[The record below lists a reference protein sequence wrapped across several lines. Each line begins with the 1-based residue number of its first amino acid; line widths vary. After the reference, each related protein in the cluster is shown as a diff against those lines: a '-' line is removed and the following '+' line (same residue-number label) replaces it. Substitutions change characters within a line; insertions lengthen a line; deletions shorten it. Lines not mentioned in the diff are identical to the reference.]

1 MKIKLLSVL
10 VILYLSRTFAQL
22 SSTEIYGYVKYLYG
36 STKYPFYNE
45 RLDDN
50 LIHARL
56 NTRWYPFD
64 SLTAALEFRFRAYYG
79 ESVEKIPAFIDQI
92 RSHHEFA
99 NLDAILWNKGKSLG
113 LLETDRI
120 WLDWTKEKLEVTVGR
135 QRIAWGTSWVWNPTD
150 LFNPQSPLDFD
161 YEELPGTDAV
171 RIQYYTGPVT
181 KIEIALSPAKTFDKL
196 IAAGLISYNKWDYDF
211 NFIGGVKNNRWVFGG
226 GWTGD
231 ILNAGF
237 RGEFLV
243 TQKPSLI
250 AKYNILHIF
259 LPYYD
264 PLSSF
269 KQPVL
274 SFVLSGDYTFPNSF
288 YIHSEILYYNSG
300 KTQNA
305 GLYQQEALDLG
316 MLTPSRLSIYQEF
329 SYDITP
335 LIRGSLFGIYNP
347 VDYSGVIVPSVSYS
361 VITNIDLYAIMLLFN
376 GSTLTQYGDYGN
388 SWFIRL
394 KYSF

>member
-1 MKIKLLSVL
+1 
-10 VILYLSRTFAQL
+10 
-22 SSTEIYGYVKYLYG
+22 
-36 STKYPFYNE
+36 
-45 RLDDN
+45 
-50 LIHARL
+50 
-56 NTRWYPFD
+56 
-64 SLTAALEFRFRAYYG
+64 LTAALEFRFRAYYG
-79 ESVEKIPAFIDQI
+79 ESVEKIAAFIDHI